1 MVAALKE
8 KGWGKATQES
18 TVGDIYSH
26 RIFAFTHNRGL
37 FPVKQSAS
45 RWVDHNTK
53 ITTKISRSNSVF

>member
-37 FPVKQSAS
+37 FPVKQSAT
-45 RWVDHNTK
+45 DG
-53 ITTKISRSNSVF
+53 